1 MNHPWSIQERLHAV
15 LLRIWRELPN
25 WLQRLVLTLFSV
37 RFRVAVAGMIQDD
50 AGRLLLC
57 YHTYR
62 KEYPW
67 GLPGGDLKFGE
78 DPAEAMQR
86 ELMEETGLQVQ
97 VIRPLLVTSASS
109 YRHVGIFYE
118 CKLEGGEFRPSVE
131 VSKIDYFSAAEL
143 PNFILPGEARLVY
156 TILGI
161 PL

>member
-1 MNHPWSIQERLHAV
+1 MDHHWSYRERLQAV

-25 WLQRLVLTLFSV
+25 WLQRLALTLFSG

-50 AGRLLLC
+50 AGRMLLC

-62 KEYPW
+62 KDYPW

-86 ELMEETGLQVQ
+86 EVMEETGLQVQ

-118 CKLEGGEFRPSVE
+118 CKLAGGDFRPSLE
-131 VSKIDYFSAAEL
+131 VSKIGYFDVAEL
-143 PNFILPGEARLVY
+143 PGLILPGEARLVY
-156 TILGI
+156 TILGL
-161 PL
+161 PY